1 MEFLNENKLLLYAFI
16 FFGKIIG
23 SMIGVFWLILVNRG
37 ERLKASIVIL
47 FEVSLWLLVAG
58 TVLIGFQEDLLKC
71 VMYVLGTAVG
81 IYLGACLEEKLALGL
96 SSIQVIIAQDNMTH
110 TNAAEELVRKLRN
123 NNFAVTLMQG
133 RGKAAGKRDILLL
146 HLKRRRIKK
155 ALTLIR
161 EDLKNAMI
169 TVNDVSMIKGGYI
182 KK

>member
-1 MEFLNENKLLLYAFI
+1 MEFLNEHKVLLYALI

-23 SMIGVFWLILVNRG
+23 SMVGVIWLIFINRG
-37 ERLKASIVIL
+37 EKLKAALVSF
-47 FEVSLWLLVAG
+47 FEVGLWLLVAG

-81 IYLGACLEEKLALGL
+81 IYLGACIEEKLALGL
-96 SSIQVIIAQDNMTH
+96 SSIQVIIAQNNMAH
-110 TNAAEELVRKLRN
+110 TNAAEELVKKLRKN
-123 NNFAVTLMQG
+123 DFAVTLME
-133 RGKAAGKRDILLL
+133 GKGKIGKRDVLLL

-161 EDLKNAMI
+161 EDLQSAMI